1 MVMGMPGDGFAGRGQ
16 LHMDGTSGHYGV
28 ADWKRKDSRA
38 YS

>member
-28 ADWKRKDSRA
+28 AGLET
-38 YS
+38 